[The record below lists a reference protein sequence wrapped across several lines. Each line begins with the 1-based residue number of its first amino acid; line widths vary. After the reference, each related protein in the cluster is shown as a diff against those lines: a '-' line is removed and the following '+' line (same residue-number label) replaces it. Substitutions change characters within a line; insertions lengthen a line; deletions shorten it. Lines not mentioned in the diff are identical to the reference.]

1 MSYTIDDLKGPHNK
15 LSDQYRDFNVSKRL
29 LLSGHSHQAW
39 PDVAFNG
46 MKRAWE
52 DAALQVDEKWGRAFD
67 KAGEVRNGF
76 ARLLDD
82 EKGYI
87 ALGASTHELLIRFLS
102 ALDLKKRPRLIT
114 TDGEFHTIRRQLA
127 RLGEEGI
134 EIIRVPSRPVED
146 IAEQIAKQLDDKTAA
161 VLVSSVFFETGV
173 INPGLGLIAEKC
185 ALHGA
190 ELLVDTYH
198 SLNVAPFSV
207 KEAGLQNAFIT
218 GGGYKYC
225 QLGEGNCF
233 LRFPQHFRG
242 RPVITGWFSEFSLL
256 AEKKSGQ
263 VAYGQNED
271 LFAGSTYDPVSHY
284 RAAEVFR
291 FFTEQGLTPEFL
303 RQVSLHQVGLL
314 AGEFLQLDLPE
325 RIISLDG
332 NIRPEQ
338 RAGFLVL
345 HTTKAGEIHTQLSEA
360 GVLTDYRGNSLRFGP
375 APYLSDGQLT
385 GAMAILGKVVKSL
398 K

>member
-1 MSYTIDDLKGPHNK
+1 MSYTLNDLTGSHNK
-15 LSDQYRDFNVSKRL
+15 LSEHYRDFNVGKRL
-29 LLSGHSHQAW
+29 LLTGHSHQAW
-39 PDVAFNG
+39 PDVAFEG
-46 MKRAWE
+46 IKHAWE
-52 DAALQVDEKWGRAFD
+52 DAALHVDEKWGRAFD
-67 KAGEVRNGF
+67 KAGVVRNGF

-102 ALDLKKRPRLIT
+102 ALDLRKRPRLIT
-114 TDGEFHTIRRQLA
+114 TDGEFHTIRRQLE

-134 EIIRVPSRPVED
+134 EVIRVPSRPVED
-146 IAEQIAKQLDDKTAA
+146 IAEQISHQLNDKTAA

-173 INPGLGLIAEKC
+173 INPGLGRIAEKC

-198 SLNVAPFSV
+198 SLNVVPFSV
-207 KEAGLQNAFIT
+207 KGTGLQNAFIT

-233 LRFPQHFRG
+233 LRFPQQYHG

-256 AEKKSGQ
+256 AEKKSGE
-263 VAYGQNED
+263 VAYGRHED

-284 RAAEVFR
+284 RAAEVFS

-314 AGEFLQLDLPE
+314 AGEFRKLDLPE
-325 RIISLDG
+325 PIISLDG

-345 HTTKAGEIHTQLSEA
+345 QSAKAGEIHTRLAEA

-375 APYLSDGQLT
+375 APYLSDRQLIE
-385 GAMAILGKVVKSL
+385 AMGILGKVVKSL